1 MLICKSPLRV
11 SFLGGGTDFPK
22 WYNQNDGM
30 VISSA
35 INKYCYVLLKTLPP
49 FHDFKF
55 RLRYFNEERVNKVS
69 QIRHPVIRNV
79 FKRKIQEKKGFELVY
94 FGDVPALSGLGS
106 SSAFTVSLLNLFRE
120 YNKKKMSKYDLAKEA
135 IYYEQKILREK
146 VGSQDQI
153 ASTFGGFNSI
163 EFKNKNFTVKKI
175 ITSKKQIIDLEKS
188 LLLVNTG
195 ISRFSKVIE
204 KEKIENI
211 NKNKLNYFELFSLCK
226 EAKQNINDSKNLKKT
241 LSFYINESWKIKKK
255 LAKGVSN
262 NFLNELC
269 NYGLRNGAIAGKLL
283 GSGSGGFMMFILE
296 NQKSKKQ
303 LKNKLKKY
311 VCVDVNFDLEGSRI
325 ISNLHDPYK

>member
-1 MLICKSPLRV
+1 MEVLI
-11 SFLGGGTDFPK
+11 
-22 WYNQNDGM
+22 Q
-30 VISSA
+30 
-35 INKYCYVLLKTLPP
+35 
-49 FHDFKF
+49 
-55 RLRYFNEERVNKVS
+55 
-69 QIRHPVIRNV
+69 
-79 FKRKIQEKKGFELVY
+79 
-94 FGDVPALSGLGS
+94 
-106 SSAFTVSLLNLFRE
+106 LNL
-120 YNKKKMSKYDLAKEA
+120 
-135 IYYEQKILREK
+135 KI
-146 VGSQDQI
+146 
-153 ASTFGGFNSI
+153 
-163 EFKNKNFTVKKI
+163 KNFTVKKI
-175 ITSKKQIIDLEKS
+175 ISSKKQIIDLEKS

-255 LAKGVSN
+255 TRKGVSN

-269 NYGLRNGAIAGKLL
+269 DYGLKNGAIAGKLL

-303 LKNKLKKY
+303 LKNKLKNMF
-311 VCVDVNFDLEGSRI
+311 VVDVNFDLEGSKI